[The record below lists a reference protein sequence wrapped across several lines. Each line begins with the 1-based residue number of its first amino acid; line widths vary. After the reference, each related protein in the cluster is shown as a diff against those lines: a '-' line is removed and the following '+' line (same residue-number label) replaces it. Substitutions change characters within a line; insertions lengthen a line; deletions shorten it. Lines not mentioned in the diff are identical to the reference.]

1 MTDYTELVK
10 FLRGLSPW
18 AFPDASKKRM
28 NDAAAAIEALET
40 EIRESMQKCA
50 ECGDEQE
57 QKVKELQERLGEAE
71 NSVERWKDMY
81 LTKHEPKRGEW
92 IYHPKDAIEM
102 MFTLPKCSIC
112 GHESSDA
119 LNYCPNCGAKMNDS
133 NASNAL
139 NALDNAQDGPII
151 TPCRGCSDYDG
162 YGGCKSK
169 GGCARA
175 KMEVQDADTDKKD
188 SRDVRFIW

>member
-1 MTDYTELVK
+1 MTDYSKLVEA
-10 FLRGLSPW
+10 LRCKGLSKKCDSCDYG
-18 AFPDASKKRM
+18 FHISPDSECNDACHVEQIID
-28 NDAAAAIEALET
+28 DAAAAIEALET

-57 QKVKELQERLGEAE
+57 QKVKELQARLGEAE

-81 LTKHEPKRGEW
+81 LTKHEPKLGEW

-119 LNYCPNCGAKMNDS
+119 LNYCPNCGSQM
-133 NASNAL
+133 
-139 NALDNAQDGPII
+139 
-151 TPCRGCSDYDG
+151 RG
-162 YGGCKSK
+162 
-169 GGCARA
+169 
-175 KMEVQDADTDKKD
+175 EVNE
-188 SRDVRFIW
+188 RD